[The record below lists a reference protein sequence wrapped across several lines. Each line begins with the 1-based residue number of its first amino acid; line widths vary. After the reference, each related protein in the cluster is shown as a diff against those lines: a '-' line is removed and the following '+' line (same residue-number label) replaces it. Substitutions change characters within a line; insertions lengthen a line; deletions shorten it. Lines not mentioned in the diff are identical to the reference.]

1 LKKVSFFTAI
11 TISLVLAT
19 ASNSYAEV
27 KSDFIKPVIR
37 GPQSDESVYFVMTDR
52 FENGDTSNDYGG
64 ADKSISVSG
73 YLPNDIGWWHGGDFK
88 GITKRLDYIKSMGF
102 TSLWITPPVV
112 QKSVQGNSSAYHGYW
127 GIDFTTVDPHLGSEA
142 DFKEL
147 VSQAHKLNMKVI
159 IDVVVNHTAD
169 VIYYDSNGR
178 PQVNPAEANIKKPDW
193 LNLISNYHNL
203 GNNPRIGNSVLDG
216 DFFGLDDLET
226 ENPKVI
232 SGWIDVWTNWITKFD
247 IDGMRID
254 TFKHVNP
261 EFWKIFI
268 PKIQAAALA
277 AGKKDFPIFGEAS
290 DTDAQSLSVYVAGG
304 EVPSVLDFDFQK
316 QVKSFVQFGVSA
328 ESLAELFNR
337 DDLYTTSTTNAYGL
351 ATFLGNHDMGRIGY
365 FLSNAV
371 SAGESQTLLE
381 RAKLANAALFLL
393 RGGPVL
399 YYGDEKGMTGT
410 GGDKKARQDMFATQV
425 VDWQSEVRIGSTPIK
440 NLSAFEV
447 KNPLEDQITEL
458 QKVIAANPGLRN
470 GTQQVRYAKYGLFVV
485 SRYLSGVEYLVALN
499 GADAPAQGQFKAGS
513 LKGEWEVLS
522 GNCTISGDSQITLA
536 IAQRDYCVVKA
547 KTPVVNTGVM
557 KISTPKIV
565 NTSLPSGWREVST
578 QVTGSDYTEVTFSVR
593 VKGGKWKSI
602 GTADR
607 RTFASD
613 TTKGGLYRVYLH
625 PEDFK
630 KGSTVEVI
638 AATVDAKKK
647 VLLSKIVKVK
657 I

>member
-1 LKKVSFFTAI
+1 M
-11 TISLVLAT
+11 AT
-19 ASNSYAEV
+19 ASNSFAEV

-64 ADKSISVSG
+64 SDKSVSVSG
-73 YLPNDIGWWHGGDFK
+73 YLPDDIGWWHGGDFK
-88 GITKRLDYIKSMGF
+88 GLTKRLDYIKSMGF

-127 GIDFTTVDPHLGSEA
+127 GIDFTTVDPHLGSDA

-169 VIYYDSNGR
+169 VIYYDNSGR
-178 PQVNPAEANIKKPDW
+178 PQVSAAEANIKKPDW

-203 GNNPRIGNSVLDG
+203 GNNPRIGNTVLDG

-261 EFWKIFI
+261 EFWKVFI

-328 ESLAELFNR
+328 ENLADLFNR
-337 DDLYTTSTTNAYGL
+337 DDLYTTSTTNSYGL

-399 YYGDEKGMTGT
+399 YYGDEKGMTGI

-425 VDWQSEVRIGSTPIK
+425 VDWQNEVRIGSTPIK
-440 NLSAFEV
+440 NLSAFDV

-458 QKVIAANPGLRN
+458 QKVIAANPALRN
-470 GTQQVRYAKYGLFVV
+470 GTQQVRYAKYGLFIV
-485 SRYLSGVEYLVALN
+485 SRYLNGVEYLVALN
-499 GADAPAQGQFKAGS
+499 GADAAAQGQFKVGS
-513 LKGEWEVLS
+513 PKGEWEVLS
-522 GNCTISGDSQITLA
+522 GNCTISSDSQVTLA

-547 KTPVVNTGVM
+547 KTPAVNTGVM
-557 KISTPKIV
+557 KISTPKVV
-565 NTSLPSGWREVST
+565 NTSLPSGWREVSA
-578 QVTGSDYTEVTFSVR
+578 QVTGADYAEVTFSVR

-607 RTFASD
+607 RTFASEM
-613 TTKGGLYRVYLH
+613 TKGGLYRVYLH

-630 KGSTVEVI
+630 KGSTIEVI

>member
-1 LKKVSFFTAI
+1 
-11 TISLVLAT
+11 
-19 ASNSYAEV
+19 
-27 KSDFIKPVIR
+27 
-37 GPQSDESVYFVMTDR
+37 MTDR

-64 ADKSISVSG
+64 TDKSISVSG
-73 YLPNDIGWWHGGDFK
+73 YVPEDIGWWHGGDFK

-147 VSQAHKLNMKVI
+147 ISQAHKLNMKVI

-169 VIYYDSNGR
+169 VIYYDNSGR
-178 PQVNPAEANIKKPDW
+178 PQVNAAEASIKKPEW

-203 GNNPRIGNSVLDG
+203 GNNPSIGNSVQDG

-261 EFWKIFI
+261 EFWKVFI
-268 PKIQAAALA
+268 PKIQAAALE

-316 QVKSFVQFGVSA
+316 QVKSFVQYGVSA
-328 ESLAELFNR
+328 EALAELFNR

-399 YYGDEKGMTGT
+399 YYGDEKGMTGI

-425 VDWQSEVRIGSTPIK
+425 ADWQSEVRIGSTPIK

-458 QKVIAANPGLRN
+458 QKVIAVNPGLRN
-470 GTQQVRYAKYGLFVV
+470 GTQQVRYAKYGLFIV
-485 SRYLSGVEYLVALN
+485 SRYLDGVEYLVALN
-499 GADAPAQGQFKAGS
+499 GADASAQGQFKVGS
-513 LKGEWEVLS
+513 PKGEWEVLS
-522 GNCTISGDSQITLA
+522 GNCTVSSDSQITLA
-536 IAQRDYCVVKA
+536 IAQRDYCVLKA

-557 KISTPKIV
+557 KISTPKII
-565 NTSLPSGWREVST
+565 NTSLPSGWREVTT
-578 QVTGSDYTEVTFSVR
+578 QVTGADYAEVTFSVR

-613 TTKGGLYRVYLH
+613 TTKGGMHRVYLH

>member
-1 LKKVSFFTAI
+1 
-11 TISLVLAT
+11 LAT
-19 ASNSYAEV
+19 ASNSSAEV

-64 ADKSISVSG
+64 RDKSISISG
-73 YLPNDIGWWHGGDFK
+73 YLPDDIGWWHGGDFK

-112 QKSVQGNSSAYHGYW
+112 QKSVQGNSAAYHGYW

-147 VSQAHKLNMKVI
+147 VAQAHKLNMKVI

-169 VIYYDSNGR
+169 VIYYDNSGR
-178 PQVNPAEANIKKPDW
+178 PQVNAAEANIKKPDW

-232 SGWIDVWTNWITKFD
+232 SGWIDVWSTWITKFD

-261 EFWKIFI
+261 EFWKVFI
-268 PKIQAAALA
+268 PKIQAVALA
-277 AGKKDFPIFGEAS
+277 TGKKDFPIFGEAS

-316 QVKSFVQFGVSA
+316 QMKSFVQFGVSA
-328 ESLAELFNR
+328 ENLAELFNR

-399 YYGDEKGMTGT
+399 YYGDEKGMTGI

-425 VDWQSEVRIGSTPIK
+425 VDWQNEVRIGSTPIK
-440 NLSAFEV
+440 NSSAFEV
-447 KNPLEDQITEL
+447 KNPLEDQIAAL

-485 SRYLSGVEYLVALN
+485 SRYLNGVEYLVALN
-499 GADAPAQGQFKAGS
+499 GADAAAQGQFKVGS
-513 LKGEWEVLS
+513 PKGEWEVLS
-522 GNCTISGDSQITLA
+522 GNCTISSDSQVSLS

-557 KISTPKIV
+557 KISTPKVV
-565 NTSLPSGWREVST
+565 NTSLPSGWREVTT
-578 QVTGSDYTEVTFSVR
+578 QVTGADYTEVTFSVR

-613 TTKGGLYRVYLH
+613 TTNGGLYRVYLH

-630 KGSTVEVI
+630 KGSTIEVI
-638 AATVDAKKK
+638 AATVDAKNK

>member
-1 LKKVSFFTAI
+1 MKKVSLFTAI
-11 TISLVLAT
+11 TISLALAT
-19 ASNSYAEV
+19 VSNSYAEV

-37 GPQSDESVYFVMTDR
+37 GPQSDESVYFIMTDR

-64 ADKSISVSG
+64 TDKSMSVSG
-73 YLPNDIGWWHGGDFK
+73 YVPEDIGWWHGGDFK
-88 GITKRLDYIKSMGF
+88 GITKRLEYIKSMGF

-127 GIDFTTVDPHLGSEA
+127 GVDFTTVDPHLGSEA

-147 VSQAHKLNMKVI
+147 VTQAHKLNMKVI

-169 VIYYDSNGR
+169 VIYYDNSGR
-178 PQVNPAEANIKKPDW
+178 PQVSAAEANIKKPDW

-203 GNNPRIGNSVLDG
+203 GSNPRIGNSVLDG
-216 DFFGLDDLET
+216 DFYGLDDLET

-232 SGWIDVWTNWITKFD
+232 SGWIDVWSNWITKFD

-261 EFWKIFI
+261 EFWKAFI
-268 PKIQAAALA
+268 PKIQAAAIK
-277 AGKKDFPIFGEAS
+277 AGKSDFPIFGEAADS
-290 DTDAQSLSVYVAGG
+290 DSASLSTYVAGG

-328 ESLAELFNR
+328 EALAELFNR
-337 DDLYTTSTTNAYGL
+337 DDLYTTSSTSAYGL

-371 SAGESQTLLE
+371 AVGESQTLLE

-425 VDWQSEVRIGSTPIK
+425 VDWQNEVRIGSNSIK
-440 NLSAFEV
+440 SASAFDV
-447 KNPLEDQITEL
+447 RNPLEEQISEL
-458 QKVIAANPGLRN
+458 QKVITANPGLRS
-470 GTQQVRYAKYGLFVV
+470 GTQQVRYAKNGLFVV
-485 SRYLSGVEYLVALN
+485 SRYLNGVEYLVALN
-499 GADAPAQGQFKAGS
+499 GTDTASSAQFKVGS

-522 GNCTISGDSQITLA
+522 GSCTISSDSQISLV
-536 IAQRDYCVVKA
+536 IPQRNYCAVKA
-547 KTPVVNTGVM
+547 KTPVANAGAL
-557 KISTPKIV
+557 KISSPKVIS
-565 NTSLPSGWREVST
+565 TTLPSGWREVSA
-578 QVTGSDYTEVTFSVR
+578 QVTGANYTEVTFSVR
-593 VKGGKWKSI
+593 VKGGKWRTL

-607 RTFASD
+607 RTFATD
-613 TTKGGLYRVYLH
+613 QTKGGLYRVYLH

-647 VLLSKIVKVK
+647 VQLSPIVKVK

>member
-1 LKKVSFFTAI
+1 M
-11 TISLVLAT
+11 AT

-64 ADKSISVSG
+64 TDKSISVSG
-73 YLPNDIGWWHGGDFK
+73 YLPDDIGWWHGGDFK
-88 GITKRLDYIKSMGF
+88 GLTKRLDYIKSMGF

-169 VIYYDSNGR
+169 VIYYDNSGR
-178 PQVNPAEANIKKPDW
+178 PQVNAAEANIKKPDW

-261 EFWKIFI
+261 EFWKVFI

-328 ESLAELFNR
+328 EALAELFNR

-399 YYGDEKGMTGT
+399 YYGDEKGMTGI

-425 VDWQSEVRIGSTPIK
+425 VDWQNEERIGSTPIK
-440 NLSAFEV
+440 NSSAFDA

-470 GTQQVRYAKYGLFVV
+470 GTQQVRYAKYGHFVV
-485 SRYLSGVEYLVALN
+485 SRYLNGVEYLVALN
-499 GADAPAQGQFKAGS
+499 GADTPAQGQFKAGS
-513 LKGEWEVLS
+513 PKGEWEVLS
-522 GNCTISGDSQITLA
+522 GNCTISSDSQIALA
-536 IAQRDYCVVKA
+536 IAQRDYCVAKA
-547 KTPVVNTGVM
+547 RTPVVNTGVM
-557 KISTPKIV
+557 KISTPKV
-565 NTSLPSGWREVST
+565 KDTSLPSGWKEVST
-578 QVTGSDYTEVTFSVR
+578 QVTGSDYAEVTFSVR

-607 RTFASD
+607 RTFSSD

>member
-1 LKKVSFFTAI
+1 M
-11 TISLVLAT
+11 AT

-277 AGKKDFPIFGEAS
+277 AGKKDFPIFGEAA

-447 KNPLEDQITEL
+447 KNPLEDQITGL

-485 SRYLSGVEYLVALN
+485 SRYLNGVEYLVALN

-557 KISTPKIV
+557 KISTPKVI

-578 QVTGSDYTEVTFSVR
+578 QVTGADYTEVTFSVR

>member
-1 LKKVSFFTAI
+1 LKKVGFFSAI
-11 TISLVLAT
+11 AISLALSSSSSSFAQT
-19 ASNSYAEV
+19 NSE
-27 KSDFIKPVIR
+27 FIKPAVR
-37 GPQSDESVYFVMTDR
+37 GAQSDESVYFIMTDR
-52 FENGDTSNDYGG
+52 FENGDKGNDYGG
-64 ADKSISVSG
+64 TEKSLAISG
-73 YLPNDIGWWHGGDFK
+73 YAPEDIGWWHGGDFK

-102 TSLWITPPVV
+102 TSIWITPPVV
-112 QKSVQGNSSAYHGYW
+112 QKSVQGNSAAYHGYW

-147 VSQAHKLNMKVI
+147 VAQAHKLNMKVI

-169 VIYYDSNGR
+169 VIYYDNSGR
-178 PQVNPAEANIKKPDW
+178 PQVSAAEANIKKPDW

-203 GNNPRIGNSVLDG
+203 GNNPRVGNSVLDG

-232 SGWIDVWTNWITKFD
+232 SGWIDVWSNWITKFD

-261 EFWKIFI
+261 EFWKAFI
-268 PKIQAAALA
+268 PKIQAAAVA
-277 AGKKDFPIFGEAS
+277 AGKKDFPIFGEAA
-290 DTDAQSLSVYVAGG
+290 DTDADSLSTYVAGG

-316 QVKSFVQFGVSA
+316 QVKSFVQFGSSA
-328 ESLAELFNR
+328 EALAELFNR
-337 DDLYTTSTTNAYGL
+337 DDLYTTPSTSAYGL

-371 SAGESQTLLE
+371 AVGENQSLLE

-425 VDWQSEVRIGSTPIK
+425 VDWQSELRIGSTPIK
-440 NLSAFEV
+440 SASAFEV
-447 KNPLEDQITEL
+447 KNPLEEQITEL
-458 QKVIAANPGLRN
+458 QKVIAANPSLRN
-470 GTQQVRYAKYGLFVV
+470 GTQEVRYAKSGLFVV
-485 SRYLSGVEYLVALN
+485 SRYQNGVEYVVALN
-499 GADAPAQGQFKAGS
+499 GLDTPAQAQFKVGS
-513 LKGEWEVLS
+513 SKSEWEVLS
-522 GNCTISGDSQITLA
+522 GNCTISGDNQIALA
-536 IAQRDYCVVKA
+536 ISQRSYCVAKA
-547 KTPVVNTGVM
+547 KTAVANNSAVKLSAL
-557 KISTPKIV
+557 KITK
-565 NTSLPSGWREVST
+565 TALPSGWREVSA
-578 QVTGSDYTEVTFSVR
+578 QVSGANYAEVTFSVR
-593 VKGGKWKSI
+593 VKGGKWKTI

-607 RTFASD
+607 RTFATD
-613 TTKGGLYRVYLH
+613 ATKGGLYRVYLH

-638 AATVDAKKK
+638 AATVDGKKK
-647 VLLSKIVKVK
+647 VQLSQIVKVK

>member
-1 LKKVSFFTAI
+1 MV
-11 TISLVLAT
+11 
-19 ASNSYAEV
+19 
-27 KSDFIKPVIR
+27 R
-37 GPQSDESVYFVMTDR
+37 GPQSDESVYFIMTDR
-52 FENGDTSNDYGG
+52 FENGDISNDYGG
-64 ADKSISVSG
+64 TDKSMSVSG
-73 YLPNDIGWWHGGDFK
+73 YVPEDIGWWHGGDFK

-127 GIDFTTVDPHLGSEA
+127 GIDFTTVDPHLGGEA

-147 VSQAHKLNMKVI
+147 VAQAHKLNMKVI

-169 VIYYDSNGR
+169 VIFYDNSGR
-178 PQVNPAEANIKKPDW
+178 PQVNAAEANIKKPEW

-232 SGWIDVWTNWITKFD
+232 SGWIDVWSSWITKFD

-261 EFWKIFI
+261 EFWKVFI
-268 PKIQAAALA
+268 PKIQAAAIA
-277 AGKKDFPIFGEAS
+277 AGKKDFPIFGEAA
-290 DTDAQSLSVYVAGG
+290 DADAASLSTYVAGG
-304 EVPSVLDFDFQK
+304 EAPSVLDFDFQK

-328 ESLAELFNR
+328 EALAELFNR
-337 DDLYTTSTTNAYGL
+337 DDLYTTPTTNAYGL

-371 SAGESQTLLE
+371 SAGESQSLLE

-425 VDWQSEVRIGSTPIK
+425 VDWQNEVRIGSDPIK
-440 NLSAFEV
+440 SASAFDV
-447 KNPLEDQITEL
+447 KNPLEDQISEL
-458 QKVIAANPGLRN
+458 QKVIASNPALRN
-470 GTQQVRYAKYGLFVV
+470 GTQEVRYAKNGLFVV
-485 SRYLSGVEYLVALN
+485 TRYLNGVEYVVALN
-499 GADAPAQGQFKAGS
+499 GSDTPAQAQFNVGS

-522 GNCTISGDSQITLA
+522 GTCTITSDSKITLA
-536 IAQRDYCVVKA
+536 IAQRNYCVAKA
-547 KTPVVNTGVM
+547 KAPVVNAGVM
-557 KISTPKIV
+557 KISTPKIKQ
-565 NTSLPSGWREVST
+565 TSLPSGWSEVSA
-578 QVTGSDYTEVTFSVR
+578 QVSGAKYAEVTFSVR

-613 TTKGGLYRVYLH
+613 ATTGGLYRVYLH

>member
-1 LKKVSFFTAI
+1 MKKVSLATAI

-64 ADKSISVSG
+64 RDKSISISG
-73 YLPNDIGWWHGGDFK
+73 YLPDDIGRWHGGDFK

-112 QKSVQGNSSAYHGYW
+112 QKSVQGNSAAYHGYW

-147 VSQAHKLNMKVI
+147 VAQAHKLNMKVI

-169 VIYYDSNGR
+169 VIYYDNSGR
-178 PQVNPAEANIKKPDW
+178 PQVNAAEANIKKPDW

-232 SGWIDVWTNWITKFD
+232 SGWIDVWSTWITKFD

-261 EFWKIFI
+261 EFWKVFI
-268 PKIQAAALA
+268 PKIQAVALA
-277 AGKKDFPIFGEAS
+277 TGKKDFPIFGEAS

-316 QVKSFVQFGVSA
+316 QMKSFVQFGVSA
-328 ESLAELFNR
+328 ENLAELFNR

-371 SAGESQTLLE
+371 SAGESQTLLQ

-399 YYGDEKGMTGT
+399 YYGDEKGMTGI

-425 VDWQSEVRIGSTPIK
+425 VDWQNEVRIGSTPIK
-440 NLSAFEV
+440 NSSAFEV
-447 KNPLEDQITEL
+447 KNPLEDQIAAL

-485 SRYLSGVEYLVALN
+485 SRYLNGVEYLVALN
-499 GADAPAQGQFKAGS
+499 GADAAAQGQFKVGS
-513 LKGEWEVLS
+513 PKGEWEVLS
-522 GNCTISGDSQITLA
+522 GNCTISSDSQVSLS

-547 KTPVVNTGVM
+547 KSPVVNTGVM
-557 KISTPKIV
+557 KISTPKVV
-565 NTSLPSGWREVST
+565 NTSLPSGWREVTT
-578 QVTGSDYTEVTFSVR
+578 QVTGADYTEVTFSVR

-630 KGSTVEVI
+630 KGSTIEVI

>member
-1 LKKVSFFTAI
+1 
-11 TISLVLAT
+11 
-19 ASNSYAEV
+19 
-27 KSDFIKPVIR
+27 
-37 GPQSDESVYFVMTDR
+37 
-52 FENGDTSNDYGG
+52 
-64 ADKSISVSG
+64 
-73 YLPNDIGWWHGGDFK
+73 
-88 GITKRLDYIKSMGF
+88 
-102 TSLWITPPVV
+102 
-112 QKSVQGNSSAYHGYW
+112 
-127 GIDFTTVDPHLGSEA
+127 
-142 DFKEL
+142 
-147 VSQAHKLNMKVI
+147 
-159 IDVVVNHTAD
+159 
-169 VIYYDSNGR
+169 
-178 PQVNPAEANIKKPDW
+178 
-193 LNLISNYHNL
+193 
-203 GNNPRIGNSVLDG
+203 
-216 DFFGLDDLET
+216 
-226 ENPKVI
+226 
-232 SGWIDVWTNWITKFD
+232 
-247 IDGMRID
+247 
-254 TFKHVNP
+254 
-261 EFWKIFI
+261 
-268 PKIQAAALA
+268 
-277 AGKKDFPIFGEAS
+277 
-290 DTDAQSLSVYVAGG
+290 
-304 EVPSVLDFDFQK
+304 
-316 QVKSFVQFGVSA
+316 
-328 ESLAELFNR
+328 
-337 DDLYTTSTTNAYGL
+337 
-351 ATFLGNHDMGRIGY
+351 MGRIGY

-440 NLSAFEV
+440 NSSAFDV

-485 SRYLSGVEYLVALN
+485 SRYLNGVEYLVALN
-499 GADAPAQGQFKAGS
+499 GADAPVQGQFKAGS
-513 LKGEWEVLS
+513 PKGEWEVLS
-522 GNCTISGDSQITLA
+522 GNCTVSSDSQVSLA
-536 IAQRDYCVVKA
+536 IAQRDYCVLKA

-578 QVTGSDYTEVTFSVR
+578 QVTGADYNEVTFSVR

-613 TTKGGLYRVYLH
+613 ATTGGLYRVYLH

>member
-1 LKKVSFFTAI
+1 M
-11 TISLVLAT
+11 AT
-19 ASNSYAEV
+19 ASNSFAEV

-64 ADKSISVSG
+64 TDKSVSVSG
-73 YLPNDIGWWHGGDFK
+73 YLPDDIGWWHGGDFK
-88 GITKRLDYIKSMGF
+88 GLTKRLDYIKSMGF

-169 VIYYDSNGR
+169 VIYYDNSGR
-178 PQVNPAEANIKKPDW
+178 PQVSAAEANIKKPDW

-203 GNNPRIGNSVLDG
+203 GNNPRIGNTVLDG

-261 EFWKIFI
+261 EFWKVFI

-328 ESLAELFNR
+328 ENLADLFNR

-399 YYGDEKGMTGT
+399 YYGDEKGMTGI

-425 VDWQSEVRIGSTPIK
+425 VDWQNEVRIGSTPIK
-440 NLSAFEV
+440 NLSAFDV

-458 QKVIAANPGLRN
+458 QKVIAANPALRN
-470 GTQQVRYAKYGLFVV
+470 GTQQVRYAKYGLFII
-485 SRYLSGVEYLVALN
+485 SRYLNGVEYLVALN
-499 GADAPAQGQFKAGS
+499 GADAGAQGQFKVGS
-513 LKGEWEVLS
+513 PKGEWEVLS
-522 GNCTISGDSQITLA
+522 GNCTISSDSQVTLA

-547 KTPVVNTGVM
+547 KTPAVNTGVM
-557 KISTPKIV
+557 KISTPKVV
-565 NTSLPSGWREVST
+565 NTSLPSGWREVSA
-578 QVTGSDYTEVTFSVR
+578 QVTGADYTEVTFSVR

-602 GTADR
+602 GTTDR
-607 RTFASD
+607 RTFASE

-630 KGSTVEVI
+630 KGSTIEVI

>member
-1 LKKVSFFTAI
+1 M
-11 TISLVLAT
+11 AT
-19 ASNSYAEV
+19 ASNSFAEV

-64 ADKSISVSG
+64 TDKSVSVSG
-73 YLPNDIGWWHGGDFK
+73 YLPDDIGWWHGGDFK
-88 GITKRLDYIKSMGF
+88 GLTKRLDYIKSMGF

-169 VIYYDSNGR
+169 VIYYDNSGR
-178 PQVNPAEANIKKPDW
+178 PQVSAAEANIKKPDW

-203 GNNPRIGNSVLDG
+203 GNNPRIGNTVLDG

-261 EFWKIFI
+261 EFWKVFI

-328 ESLAELFNR
+328 QNLADLFNR

-399 YYGDEKGMTGT
+399 YYGDEKGMTGI

-425 VDWQSEVRIGSTPIK
+425 VDWQNEVRIGSTSIK
-440 NLSAFEV
+440 NLSAFDV

-458 QKVIAANPGLRN
+458 QKVIAANPALRN
-470 GTQQVRYAKYGLFVV
+470 GTQQVRYAKYGLFIV
-485 SRYLSGVEYLVALN
+485 SRYLNGVEYLVALN
-499 GADAPAQGQFKAGS
+499 GADAAAQGQFKVGS
-513 LKGEWEVLS
+513 PKGEWEVLS
-522 GNCTISGDSQITLA
+522 GNCTISSDSQFTLA

-547 KTPVVNTGVM
+547 KTPAVNTGVM
-557 KISTPKIV
+557 KISTPKVV
-565 NTSLPSGWREVST
+565 NTSLPSGWREVSA
-578 QVTGSDYTEVTFSVR
+578 QVTGADYAEVTFSVR

-607 RTFASD
+607 RTFASE

-630 KGSTVEVI
+630 KESTIEVI

-647 VLLSKIVKVK
+647 VLLSKVVKVK

>member
-1 LKKVSFFTAI
+1 M
-11 TISLVLAT
+11 AT
-19 ASNSYAEV
+19 TSISYAQVNSE
-27 KSDFIKPVIR
+27 FIKPMVR

-52 FENGDTSNDYGG
+52 FENGDSSNDYGG
-64 ADKSISVSG
+64 SNQSLPVSG
-73 YLPNDIGWWHGGDFK
+73 FAPEDIGYWHGGDFK
-88 GITKRLDYIKSMGF
+88 GLTKRLDYIKSMGF
-102 TSLWITPPVV
+102 TSIWITPPVV
-112 QKSVQGNSSAYHGYW
+112 QKYVQGNSAAYHGYW
-127 GIDFTTVDPHLGSEA
+127 GVDFTTVDPHLGTEA
-142 DFKEL
+142 DFKEF
-147 VSQAHKLNMKVI
+147 VVGAHKLGMKVI
-159 IDVVVNHTAD
+159 IDVVTNHTAD
-169 VIYYDSNGR
+169 VIYYENGR
-178 PQVNPAEANIKKPDW
+178 PVVGAAEANIKKPDW
-193 LNLISNYHNL
+193 LNQVSNYHNL
-203 GNNPRIGNSVLDG
+203 GNNPSSGNLVLDG
-216 DFFGLDDLET
+216 DFFGLDDLAT

-232 SGWIDVWTNWITKFD
+232 SGWIDVWSNWITKFD

-261 EFWKIFI
+261 EFWKAFI
-268 PKIQAAALA
+268 PKIQAAAIA
-277 AGKKDFPIFGEAS
+277 AGKKDFPIFGEAADS
-290 DTDAQSLSVYVAGG
+290 DAQSLSTYVAGG

-316 QVKSFVQFGVSA
+316 QVKSFAQFGVSA

-371 SAGESQTLLE
+371 SAGESQPLLE

-399 YYGDEKGMTGT
+399 YYGDEKGMTGI

-425 VDWQSEVRIGSTPIK
+425 VDWQNEVRIGSTPIK
-440 NLSAFEV
+440 NLSAFDV

-458 QKVIAANPGLRN
+458 QKVIAANPALRN
-470 GTQQVRYAKYGLFVV
+470 GTQEVRYAKYGLFIV
-485 SRYLSGVEYLVALN
+485 SRYLNGVEYLVALN
-499 GADAPAQGQFKAGS
+499 GADSPAQGQFKVGS

-522 GNCTISGDSQITLA
+522 GNCTISSDSQIALA
-536 IAQRDYCVVKA
+536 ITQRNYCVAKA
-547 KTPVVNTGVM
+547 KAPVVNAGVL
-557 KISTPKIV
+557 KISTPKIKQ
-565 NTSLPSGWREVST
+565 TSLPSGWSEVSV
-578 QVTGSDYTEVTFSVR
+578 QVSGAKYTEVTFSVR

>member
-1 LKKVSFFTAI
+1 M
-11 TISLVLAT
+11 VLAT
-19 ASNSYAEV
+19 ASNSFAEV

-64 ADKSISVSG
+64 TDKSVSVSG
-73 YLPNDIGWWHGGDFK
+73 YLPDDIGWWHGGDFK
-88 GITKRLDYIKSMGF
+88 GLTKRLDYIKSMGF

-169 VIYYDSNGR
+169 VIYYDNSGR
-178 PQVNPAEANIKKPDW
+178 PQVSAAEANIKKPDW

-203 GNNPRIGNSVLDG
+203 GNNPRIGNTVLDG

-261 EFWKIFI
+261 EFWKVFI

-328 ESLAELFNR
+328 ENLADLFNR

-399 YYGDEKGMTGT
+399 YYGDEKGMTGI

-425 VDWQSEVRIGSTPIK
+425 VDWQNEVRIGSTPIK
-440 NLSAFEV
+440 NLSAFDV

-458 QKVIAANPGLRN
+458 QKVIAANPALRN
-470 GTQQVRYAKYGLFVV
+470 GTQQVRYAKYGLFIV
-485 SRYLSGVEYLVALN
+485 SRYLNGVEYLVALN
-499 GADAPAQGQFKAGS
+499 GADAAAQGQFKVGS
-513 LKGEWEVLS
+513 PKGEWEVLS
-522 GNCTISGDSQITLA
+522 GNCTISSDSQVTLA

-547 KTPVVNTGVM
+547 KTPAVNTGVM
-557 KISTPKIV
+557 KISTPKVV
-565 NTSLPSGWREVST
+565 NTSLPSGWREVSA
-578 QVTGSDYTEVTFSVR
+578 QVTGADYAEVTFSVR

-607 RTFASD
+607 RTFASEM
-613 TTKGGLYRVYLH
+613 TKGGLYRVYLH

-630 KGSTVEVI
+630 KGSTIEVI

>member
-1 LKKVSFFTAI
+1 M
-11 TISLVLAT
+11 AT

>member
-1 LKKVSFFTAI
+1 M
-11 TISLVLAT
+11 AT
-19 ASNSYAEV
+19 ASNSFAEV

-64 ADKSISVSG
+64 TDKSVSVSG
-73 YLPNDIGWWHGGDFK
+73 YLPDDIGWWHGGDFK
-88 GITKRLDYIKSMGF
+88 GLTKRLDYIKSMGF

-169 VIYYDSNGR
+169 VVYYDNSGR
-178 PQVNPAEANIKKPDW
+178 PQVSAAEANIKKPDW

-203 GNNPRIGNSVLDG
+203 GNNPRIGNTVLDG

-261 EFWKIFI
+261 EFWKVFI

-328 ESLAELFNR
+328 ENLADLFNR

-371 SAGESQTLLE
+371 SVGESQTLLE

-399 YYGDEKGMTGT
+399 YYGDEKGMTGI

-425 VDWQSEVRIGSTPIK
+425 VDWQNEVRIGSTPIK
-440 NLSAFEV
+440 NSGAFDV

-458 QKVIAANPGLRN
+458 QKVIAANPALRN
-470 GTQQVRYAKYGLFVV
+470 GTQQVRYAKYGLFIV
-485 SRYLSGVEYLVALN
+485 SRYLNGVEYLVALN
-499 GADAPAQGQFKAGS
+499 GADAAAQGQFKVGS
-513 LKGEWEVLS
+513 PKGEWEVLS
-522 GNCTISGDSQITLA
+522 GNCTISSDSQVTLA

-547 KTPVVNTGVM
+547 KTPAVNTGVM
-557 KISTPKIV
+557 KISTPKVV
-565 NTSLPSGWREVST
+565 NTSLPSGWREISA
-578 QVTGSDYTEVTFSVR
+578 QVTGADYAEVTFSVR

-607 RTFASD
+607 RTFASEM
-613 TTKGGLYRVYLH
+613 TKGGLYRVYLH

-630 KGSTVEVI
+630 KGSTIEVI

>member
-1 LKKVSFFTAI
+1 LKKVSLFTAI

-19 ASNSYAEV
+19 ASNSFAEV

-64 ADKSISVSG
+64 TDKSVSVSG
-73 YLPNDIGWWHGGDFK
+73 YLPDDIGWWHGGDFK
-88 GITKRLDYIKSMGF
+88 GLTKRLDYIKSMGF

-169 VIYYDSNGR
+169 VIYYDNSGR
-178 PQVNPAEANIKKPDW
+178 PQVSAAEANIKKPDW

-203 GNNPRIGNSVLDG
+203 GNNPRIGNTVLDG

-261 EFWKIFI
+261 EFWKVFI

-328 ESLAELFNR
+328 ENLADLFNR

-399 YYGDEKGMTGT
+399 YYGDEKGMTGI

-425 VDWQSEVRIGSTPIK
+425 VDWQNEVRIGSTPIK
-440 NLSAFEV
+440 NLSAFDV

-458 QKVIAANPGLRN
+458 QKVIAANPALRN
-470 GTQQVRYAKYGLFVV
+470 GTQQVRYAKYGLFII
-485 SRYLSGVEYLVALN
+485 SRYLNGVEYLVALN
-499 GADAPAQGQFKAGS
+499 GADAGAQGQFKVGS
-513 LKGEWEVLS
+513 PKGEWEVLS
-522 GNCTISGDSQITLA
+522 GNCTISSDSQVTLA

-547 KTPVVNTGVM
+547 KTPAVNTGVM
-557 KISTPKIV
+557 KISTPKVV
-565 NTSLPSGWREVST
+565 NTSLPSGWREVSA
-578 QVTGSDYTEVTFSVR
+578 QVTGADYTEVTFSVR

-602 GTADR
+602 GTTDR
-607 RTFASD
+607 RTFASE

-630 KGSTVEVI
+630 KGSTIEVI

>member
-1 LKKVSFFTAI
+1 
-11 TISLVLAT
+11 LAT
-19 ASNSYAEV
+19 ASNSFAEV

-64 ADKSISVSG
+64 TDKSVSVSG
-73 YLPNDIGWWHGGDFK
+73 YLPDDIGWWHGGDFK
-88 GITKRLDYIKSMGF
+88 GLTKRLDYIKSMGF

-169 VIYYDSNGR
+169 VIYYDNSGR
-178 PQVNPAEANIKKPDW
+178 PQVSAAEANIKKPDW

-203 GNNPRIGNSVLDG
+203 GNNPRIGNTVLDG

-261 EFWKIFI
+261 EFWKVFI

-328 ESLAELFNR
+328 QNLADLFNR

-399 YYGDEKGMTGT
+399 YYGDEKGMTGI

-425 VDWQSEVRIGSTPIK
+425 VDWQNEVRIGSTSIK
-440 NLSAFEV
+440 NLSAFDV

-458 QKVIAANPGLRN
+458 QKVIAANPALRN
-470 GTQQVRYAKYGLFVV
+470 GTQQVRYAKYGLFIV
-485 SRYLSGVEYLVALN
+485 SRYLNGVEYLVALN
-499 GADAPAQGQFKAGS
+499 GADAAAQGQFKVGS
-513 LKGEWEVLS
+513 PKGEWEVLS
-522 GNCTISGDSQITLA
+522 GNCTISSDSQVTLA

-547 KTPVVNTGVM
+547 KTPAVNTGVM
-557 KISTPKIV
+557 KISTPKVV
-565 NTSLPSGWREVST
+565 NTSLPSGWREVSA
-578 QVTGSDYTEVTFSVR
+578 QVTGADYAEVTFSVR

-607 RTFASD
+607 RTFASE

-630 KGSTVEVI
+630 KGSTIEVI

-647 VLLSKIVKVK
+647 VLLSKVVKVK